1 MHEALSSTHKCVLTS
16 GRRESALL
24 TEGSEPAAQLLKQ
37 TQQILLAFVAV
48 LRDLALQHDDEVS
61 WKIKR
66 RIISYSTNKREDRGS
81 NIGGFDILETIS

>member
-1 MHEALSSTHKCVLTS
+1 MLRMLQKVLIVKYLCFQPHLLETYMNEALSSIHKCVLTS

-24 TEGSEPAAQLLKQ
+24 ADGSEPAAQLLKH

-61 WKIKR
+61 
-66 RIISYSTNKREDRGS
+66 
-81 NIGGFDILETIS
+81 

>member
-1 MHEALSSTHKCVLTS
+1 MNEALSSIHKCVLTS

-24 TEGSEPAAQLLKQ
+24 AEGSEPAAQLLKQ

-61 WKIKR
+61 RKIMCRIAYKTEDDWVLWKESVNPLIK
-66 RIISYSTNKREDRGS
+66 
-81 NIGGFDILETIS
+81 L